1 LSLTRGTTVISRGR
15 GEVLVTQAE
24 RFADAHPAVVQGRTG
39 THGLWGRL
47 EDAVFADVEVD
58 DLRVSVYGGPVF
70 GADDRVFRG
79 VPIPREFWK
88 VIAFVEA
95 GTLKA
100 SAFLLTQN
108 LDQLEAL
115 ELDEFR
121 VFQVSLADLEER
133 TKVRFADPIRAADTL
148 GVRVGAV
155 GPQPPLES
163 LSDIVWG

>member
-1 LSLTRGTTVISRGR
+1 MRTPLSCR
-15 GEVLVTQAE
+15 
-24 RFADAHPAVVQGRTG
+24 GRTG

-108 LDQLEAL
+108 LDHLEAL